1 MVGWVT
7 DQNWWHQDHPTLR
20 FRFQVSMS
28 GVLGVGGDLVRWS
41 DEERKEAARLI
52 ALYKQIRP
60 LVQQGVVH
68 RLASPFEGE
77 RVALEYVAA
86 DGSEAVVFQY
96 NLRECLAGSQPSAR
110 LSPSIACEVGSA
122 GRLLGPGRLEKDDAA
137 AVFSQTVA
145 GRFIGQQLAQ
155 LPGHASVEIE
165 LVKPGAGRSFCRWI
179 QSRTAGLAASSSH

>member
-1 MVGWVT
+1 MVAAAATRACSRGWTRCGPATTPTRADRLFIQYGYLHAFPANTMVGWVT
-7 DQNWWHQDHPTLR
+7 DLNWWHQDHPTLE

-28 GVLGVGGDLVRWS
+28 GVLGVGGDLIRWS

-77 RVALEYVAA
+77 RVALEYAAA

-96 NLRECLAGSQPSAR
+96 NLHECLTGSQPSAR
-110 LSPSIACEVGSA
+110 LSSSIALRGIGSA
-122 GRLLGPGRLEKDDAA
+122 GRLLGR
-137 AVFSQTVA
+137 
-145 GRFIGQQLAQ
+145 R
-155 LPGHASVEIE
+155 
-165 LVKPGAGRSFCRWI
+165 
-179 QSRTAGLAASSSH
+179 

>member
-7 DQNWWHQDHPTLR
+7 GQNWWHQDHPTLP

-28 GVLGVGGDLVRWS
+28 GVLGVGCDLVRWT

-77 RVALEYVAA
+77 RVALEYAAA

-96 NLRECLAGSQPSAR
+96 NLHECLAGSQPSAR
-110 LSPSIACEVGSA
+110 LAPSIALRGLDPQASYSARGDWKGSFSGETLMNLGLPWLPKGHFSGA
-122 GRLLGPGRLEKDDAA
+122 IVVLKRAPGQTGR
-137 AVFSQTVA
+137 
-145 GRFIGQQLAQ
+145 
-155 LPGHASVEIE
+155 
-165 LVKPGAGRSFCRWI
+165 
-179 QSRTAGLAASSSH
+179 